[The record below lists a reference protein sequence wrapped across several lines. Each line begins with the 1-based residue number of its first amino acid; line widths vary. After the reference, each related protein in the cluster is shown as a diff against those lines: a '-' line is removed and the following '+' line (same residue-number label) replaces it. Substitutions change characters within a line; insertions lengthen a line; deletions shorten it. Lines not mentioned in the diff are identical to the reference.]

1 MSDSYDDDEFHETY
15 EEIIALT
22 NDLLE
27 EKDVMMV
34 AAVLTTVGMSLYR
47 STLSEEDYN
56 KVIDVMSNL
65 RNDIAEFETE
75 QEYLH

>member
-1 MSDSYDDDEFHETY
+1 MSDGYDDDEFHEIY
-15 EEIIALT
+15 DDIIALT

-34 AAVLTTVGMSLYR
+34 AAVLTTIGMSLYR

-56 KVIDVMSNL
+56 KVVDVISNL
-65 RNDIAEFETE
+65 RNDITEFETE